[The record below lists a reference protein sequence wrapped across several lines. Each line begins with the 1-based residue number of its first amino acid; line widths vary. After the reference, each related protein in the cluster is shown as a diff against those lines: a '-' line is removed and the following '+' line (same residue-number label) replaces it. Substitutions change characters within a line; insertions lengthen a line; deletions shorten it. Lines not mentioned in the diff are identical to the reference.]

1 MNNTTAL
8 HPLKL
13 DALRIKQPL
22 PVDIWSANGLLLL
35 AKGQMV
41 NRAEQLQRLAEH
53 QPSVRESDLQKLQSG
68 DFASEWLRLSVL
80 RTSAGEKRRVTHER
94 STHLA
99 PSEAWLDLH
108 TRLNL
113 LLRRW
118 DSTNWVFIDGIRCVA
133 TQVAEMMVHR
143 TDESL
148 FVLMQMLQ
156 DRQVSYSA
164 AHALMCAALCH
175 LIAPS
180 AGLQTSEIDSLVH
193 AALTMNLG
201 MSRLHDQLAQQRQP
215 VDEIQRVSIQAHPSE
230 SANRLR
236 ALGVQD
242 RIWLD
247 LVLFHHDE
255 TGLTAPNHPSPAF
268 QTALCLLHMV
278 DLFAARVSP
287 RKTRRGLL
295 PNQALRS
302 VFVQS
307 QATSSTLGQ
316 LLVKSLG
323 LYPPGSYVRLKSG
336 EIAVVLRRGRRAN
349 TPAALAIV
357 NSQGMPLSV
366 PAFRD
371 TEFGD
376 HAVLESVNAD
386 DVRVRLDPVQIL
398 KRS

>member
-1 MNNTTAL
+1 
-8 HPLKL
+8 
-13 DALRIKQPL
+13 
-22 PVDIWSANGLLLL
+22 
-35 AKGQMV
+35 MV